1 MGEFPRGFSASLW
14 IAEVVVLQSDT
25 SISTGRMLSFL
36 AVCVAGVSSAFA
48 ESPDALEKSARAVLD
63 RHCMACHGEA
73 QMAEL
78 DMRERDTLL
87 KGGKSG
93 PAVVPGKAETSLLY
107 RAASHAGELKMPPGA
122 ARIPKGDLEALRDWI
137 NEEAWWRP
145 PEQESIFTEE
155 QRSFW
160 SFQPIRDPKPPEVKD
175 TEWAKTPLDRFILA
189 KLEEKGLSPSPP
201 ADKRTLI
208 RRATYDLTGLPP
220 ALEEIDEFLAD
231 EPEPDEYDE
240 KKPFPAFSRL
250 VDRLLESPRYG
261 ERWARHWLDVV
272 RYADSTA
279 HDGNFIMRY
288 AYRYRDY
295 VVRALNDDKPYDQ
308 FIIEQL
314 AGDLLPPTKNLDL
327 SLQRV
332 IATGFLMLGPKA
344 LGEQDKEQVRMD
356 IVDEQIDVTGK
367 VFLGLTVACARC
379 HDHKFDP
386 IPTRDYYSMAGIF
399 RSTDVLADS
408 IHTSM
413 WWEHDVLEI
422 PGGEKVMVMAP
433 KEGKLA
439 DLKIHVRG
447 NHNNLGEEAPRGVLQ
462 IIAGEGRSS
471 IKTKQSGRLELARW
485 IASPDNPLT
494 ARVMVNRIW
503 QGHFGTGLVASS
515 DNFGSTGEKPSHPE
529 LLDWLASR
537 FIESGWSIKS
547 VHRLILLSNTY
558 RMQSFPREKGDQ
570 VDPDNRLIWRA
581 NRRRLDTEQLRD
593 SVLAISGRL
602 DRAIGGDIWD
612 WQDKNETVDTERGLF
627 SAAKA
632 GEGFEAYNSPRRSLY
647 VPVVRNQLPGMFQQ
661 FDFADANAVTSKR
674 NDTTVAPQALFLMN
688 NPFAREQSL
697 HFATRLLEGMLEQP
711 LFERLY
717 RLGLA
722 EENDEGRLRLAHV
735 EVLGRPPTAEELAQ
749 AANFLSEYT
758 ERLKSAGQS
767 ADDSRL
773 AAWQSYCQSL
783 FSLNEFLYVN

>member
-1 MGEFPRGFSASLW
+1 MVSRA
-14 IAEVVVLQSDT
+14 AVLV
-25 SISTGRMLSFL
+25 
-36 AVCVAGVSSAFA
+36 AVAVSAFA
-48 ESPDALEKSARAVLD
+48 QSPDTVEKSARAVLD

-73 QMAEL
+73 RMAAL
-78 DMRERDTLL
+78 DMRERETLL
-87 KGGKSG
+87 KGGQSG
-93 PAVVPGKAETSLLY
+93 PAVVPGNADTSLLY
-107 RAASHAGELKMPPGA
+107 LAASHDGELKMPPGA
-122 ARIPKGDLEALRDWI
+122 ARIADEELAALRNWI
-137 NEEAWWRP
+137 NQEEWWRP
-145 PEQESIFTEE
+145 PEKESIFTEE

-160 SFQPIRDPKPPEVKD
+160 SFQPIRDPKPPEVND

-189 KLEEKGLSPSPP
+189 KLEEKGLAPSPS

-220 ALEEIDEFLAD
+220 AIEEIDEFLAD
-231 EPEPDEYDE
+231 EPEADEYDE
-240 KKPFPAFSRL
+240 KKPFPAFSGI
-250 VDRLLESPRYG
+250 VDRLLESPHYG

-295 VVRALNDDKPYDQ
+295 VVRAFNDDKPYDQ

-367 VFLGLTVACARC
+367 TFLGLTVACARC

-386 IPTRDYYSMAGIF
+386 IPNRDYYSMAGIF
-399 RSTDVLADS
+399 RSTEVLADS

-422 PGGEKVMVMAP
+422 PGGEKVVVMAP
-433 KEGKLA
+433 KEGKPA
-439 DLKIHVRG
+439 DLKIHIRG

-462 IIAGEGRSS
+462 IIAGENNSS
-471 IKTKQSGRLELARW
+471 IKTEQSGRLELARW
-485 IASPDNPLT
+485 IAGSDNPLT

-515 DNFGSTGEKPSHPE
+515 DNFGSTGKKPSHPQ

-547 VHRLILLSNTY
+547 IHRLIMLSNTY
-558 RMQSFPREKGDQ
+558 RMQSFPREDGEQ
-570 VDPDNRLIWRA
+570 LDPDNRLIWRA

-612 WQDKNETVDTERGLF
+612 WQDMNEPVDTERGLF

-632 GEGFEAYNSPRRSLY
+632 GQGFGAYNSPRRSIYL
-647 VPVVRNQLPGMFQQ
+647 PVVRNQLPNMFQT
-661 FDFADANAVTSKR
+661 FDFADANAVTAKR
-674 NDTTVAPQALFLMN
+674 NDTTVAPQALLMLNSAFL
-688 NPFAREQSL
+688 REESL
-697 HFATRLLEGMLEQP
+697 HFAKRLLEKMPEHP
-711 LFERLY
+711 LFESLY
-717 RLGLA
+717 RLGLV
-722 EENDEGRLRLAHV
+722 EEKEEARLRLAHL
-735 EVLGRPPTAEELAQ
+735 EVLGRSPRPDELQEATD
-749 AANFLSEYT
+749 FLREY
-758 ERLKSAGQS
+758 ERRLQGAGRS
-767 ADDSRL
+767 REDSRL
-773 AAWQSYCQSL
+773 AAWQNYCQSL

>member
-1 MGEFPRGFSASLW
+1 
-14 IAEVVVLQSDT
+14 
-25 SISTGRMLSFL
+25 MLSLL
-36 AVCVAGVSSAFA
+36 AVCVAWPSSAFA
-48 ESPDALEKSARAVLD
+48 QSPDALEKSARAVLD

-73 QMAEL
+73 HMAAL
-78 DMRERDTLL
+78 DMRERETLL

-93 PAVVPGKAETSLLY
+93 PAVVPGQAAASLLY
-107 RAASHAGELKMPPGA
+107 QAASHAGELKMPPGA

-145 PEQESIFTEE
+145 PDQESIFTAE
-155 QRSFW
+155 QKSFW
-160 SFQPIRDPKPPEVKD
+160 SFQPIRDPKLPDVKD

-189 KLEEKGLSPSPP
+189 KLEEKGLSPSPLT
-201 ADKRTLI
+201 DERTLI

-231 EPEPDEYDE
+231 KPEPDEYTE

-250 VDRLLESPRYG
+250 VDRLLESPHYG

-279 HDGNFIMRY
+279 HDGNFIMRF

-344 LGEQDKEQVRMD
+344 LAEQDKEQSRMD

-367 VFLGLTVACARC
+367 AFLGLTVACARC

-413 WWEHDVLEI
+413 WWEHDVLQI

-433 KEGKLA
+433 KEGKPA

-447 NHNNLGEEAPRGVLQ
+447 SHRNLGDEAPRGVLQ
-462 IIAGEGRSS
+462 IITGENNSS
-471 IKTKQSGRLELARW
+471 IKTQQSGRLELARW

-515 DNFGSTGEKPSHPE
+515 DNFGSTGGKPSHPE

-547 VHRLILLSNTY
+547 MHRLILLSNTY
-558 RMQSFPREKGDQ
+558 QMQSFPREEGEQ

-602 DRAIGGDIWD
+602 DRTIGGDIWD
-612 WQDKNETVDTERGLF
+612 WQDKNTPVDTERGLF
-627 SAAKA
+627 AAGK
-632 GEGFEAYNSPRRSLY
+632 GGQGFDAYNSLRRSVYL
-647 VPVVRNQLPGMFQQ
+647 PVVRNQLPNMFQT
-661 FDFADANAVTSKR
+661 FDFADANAVTAKR
-674 NDTTVAPQALFLMN
+674 NDTTVAPQALLMLN
-688 NPFAREQSL
+688 SAFVRDESANFAK
-697 HFATRLLEGMLEQP
+697 RLLQEMPEHP
-711 LFERLY
+711 LFERVY

-722 EENDEGRLRLAHV
+722 EERDEDRLRLAHL
-735 EVLGRPPTAEELAQ
+735 EVLGRPPTPEELQEAKS
-749 AANFLSEYT
+749 FLAEYD
-758 ERLKSAGQS
+758 RSLQSAGRS
-767 ADDSRL
+767 EEESRL

>member
-1 MGEFPRGFSASLW
+1 MRAFSL
-14 IAEVVVLQSDT
+14 
-25 SISTGRMLSFL
+25 L
-36 AVCVAGVSSAFA
+36 AVCLAAASSAFA
-48 ESPDALEKSARAVLD
+48 QSPDVLEKSARAVLD

-73 QMAEL
+73 QMAGL
-78 DMRERDTLL
+78 DMRERETLL

-93 PAVVPGKAETSLLY
+93 PAVVPGKADTSRLY

-122 ARIPKGDLEALRDWI
+122 ARIPKEELQALRDWI
-137 NEEAWWRP
+137 NDEGWWRP

-155 QRSFW
+155 QKSFW

-175 TEWAKTPLDRFILA
+175 TEWAKTSLDRFILA
-189 KLEEKGLSPSPP
+189 KLEEKGLSPSRPT
-201 ADKRTLI
+201 DKRTLI

-220 ALEEIDEFLAD
+220 PLEEIDEFLAD
-231 EPEPDEYDE
+231 KPEPDEYSE
-240 KKPFPAFSRL
+240 KTPFPAFSRL
-250 VDRLLESPRYG
+250 VDRLLESPQYG

-272 RYADSTA
+272 RYADTTA
-279 HDGNFIMRY
+279 HDGNFIMRF

-295 VVRALNDDKPYDQ
+295 VVRAFNDDKPYDQ

-314 AGDLLPPTKNLDL
+314 GGDLLPSTKNLDL
-327 SLQRV
+327 SLQRM

-356 IVDEQIDVTGK
+356 IVDEQIDVTGR

-439 DLKIHVRG
+439 DLKIHIRG
-447 NHNNLGEEAPRGVLQ
+447 SHNNLGEEAPRGVLQ

-471 IKTKQSGRLELARW
+471 IKTEQSGRLELARW

-494 ARVMVNRIW
+494 PRVMVNRIW

-515 DNFGSTGEKPSHPE
+515 DNFGSTGGKPSHPE

-537 FIESGWSIKS
+537 FTESGWSIKS
-547 VHRLILLSNTY
+547 MHRLILQSNTY
-558 RMQSFPREKGDQ
+558 QMQSFPREEGEQ

-612 WQDKNETVDTERGLF
+612 WQDKNTPVDTERGLF
-627 SAAKA
+627 AAAKA
-632 GEGFEAYNSPRRSLY
+632 GQSFDAYNSLRRSIYL
-647 VPVVRNQLPGMFQQ
+647 PVVRNQLPNMFQT
-661 FDFADANAVTSKR
+661 FDFADANAVTAKR
-674 NDTTVAPQALFLMN
+674 NDTTVAPQALLMLN
-688 NPFAREQSL
+688 SAFVRDESAHFAR
-697 HFATRLLEGMLEQP
+697 RLLEEMPEHP
-711 LFERLY
+711 LFERVY

-722 EENDEGRLRLAHV
+722 QEKEEDRLRLAHL
-735 EVLGRPPTAEELAQ
+735 EVLGRPPTAEELQ
-749 AANFLSEYT
+749 EANSFLAEYDR
-758 ERLKSAGQS
+758 RLQSAGRS
-767 ADDSRL
+767 EEESRL

>member
-1 MGEFPRGFSASLW
+1 MRAFSL
-14 IAEVVVLQSDT
+14 
-25 SISTGRMLSFL
+25 L
-36 AVCVAGVSSAFA
+36 AVCLAAASSAFA
-48 ESPDALEKSARAVLD
+48 QSPDVLEKSARAVLD

-73 QMAEL
+73 QMAGL
-78 DMRERDTLL
+78 DMRERETLL

-93 PAVVPGKAETSLLY
+93 PAVVPGKADTSRLY
-107 RAASHAGELKMPPGA
+107 RAASHAGELKMPPEA
-122 ARIPKGDLEALRDWI
+122 ARIPKEELQALRDWI
-137 NEEAWWRP
+137 NDEGWWRP

-155 QRSFW
+155 QKSFW

-175 TEWAKTPLDRFILA
+175 TEWAKTSLDRFILA
-189 KLEEKGLSPSPP
+189 KLEEKGLSPSRPT
-201 ADKRTLI
+201 DKRTLI

-220 ALEEIDEFLAD
+220 ALEEIDEFLA
-231 EPEPDEYDE
+231 EKPEPDEYSE
-240 KKPFPAFSRL
+240 KTPFPAFSRL
-250 VDRLLESPRYG
+250 VDRLLESPQYG

-272 RYADSTA
+272 RYADTTA
-279 HDGNFIMRY
+279 HDGNFIMRF

-295 VVRALNDDKPYDQ
+295 VVRAFNDDKPYDQ

-314 AGDLLPPTKNLDL
+314 GGDLLPSTKNLDL
-327 SLQRV
+327 SLQRM

-356 IVDEQIDVTGK
+356 IVDEQIDVTGR

-439 DLKIHVRG
+439 DLKIHIRG

-471 IKTKQSGRLELARW
+471 IKTEQSGRLELARW

-494 ARVMVNRIW
+494 PRVMVNRIW

-515 DNFGSTGEKPSHPE
+515 DNFGSTGGKPSHPE

-537 FIESGWSIKS
+537 FTESGWSIKS
-547 VHRLILLSNTY
+547 MHRLILQSNTY
-558 RMQSFPREKGDQ
+558 QMQSFPREEGEQ

-612 WQDKNETVDTERGLF
+612 WQDKNTAVDTERGLF
-627 SAAKA
+627 AAAKA
-632 GEGFEAYNSPRRSLY
+632 GQSFDAYNSLRRSIYL
-647 VPVVRNQLPGMFQQ
+647 PVVRNQLPNMFQT
-661 FDFADANAVTSKR
+661 FDFADANAVTAKR
-674 NDTTVAPQALFLMN
+674 NDTTVAPQALLMLN
-688 NPFAREQSL
+688 SAFVRDESA
-697 HFATRLLEGMLEQP
+697 HFAKRLLEEMPEHP
-711 LFERLY
+711 LFERVY

-722 EENDEGRLRLAHV
+722 QEKEEDRLRLAHL
-735 EVLGRPPTAEELAQ
+735 EVLGRPPTAEELQEAKS
-749 AANFLSEYT
+749 FLAEYDR
-758 ERLKSAGQS
+758 RLQSAGRSQEE
-767 ADDSRL
+767 SRL

>member
-1 MGEFPRGFSASLW
+1 M
-14 IAEVVVLQSDT
+14 
-25 SISTGRMLSFL
+25 L
-36 AVCVAGVSSAFA
+36 AVSAVFVAVAVSAFGQ
-48 ESPDALEKSARAVLD
+48 SPDVLEKSARTVLD

-73 QMAEL
+73 RMAAL
-78 DMRERDTLL
+78 DMRERETLL

-93 PAVVPGKAETSLLY
+93 PAVVPGQADTSLLY
-107 RAASHAGELKMPPGA
+107 QAASHTGELKMPPGA
-122 ARIPKGDLEALRDWI
+122 ARIPKEELQALRDWI
-137 NEEAWWRP
+137 NDEEWWRP
-145 PEQESIFTEE
+145 PERESIFTEE

-189 KLEEKGLSPSPP
+189 KLEEKDLSPSPP
-201 ADKRTLI
+201 ADKRMLI
-208 RRATYDLTGLPP
+208 RRASYDLTGLPP

-231 EPEPDEYDE
+231 KPAPDEYSE
-240 KKPFPAFSRL
+240 KPFPAFTWL
-250 VDRLLESPRYG
+250 VDRLLESPHYG

-314 AGDLLPPTKNLDL
+314 AGDLLLPTKNLDL

-386 IPTRDYYSMAGIF
+386 IPHRDYYSMAGIF
-399 RSTDVLADS
+399 RSTEVLADS

-422 PGGEKVMVMAP
+422 PGGEKVVVMAP
-433 KEGKLA
+433 KEGKPA
-439 DLKIHVRG
+439 DLKIHIRG

-462 IIAGEGRSS
+462 IIAGENNSS
-471 IKTKQSGRLELARW
+471 IKTEQSGRLELARW
-485 IASPDNPLT
+485 IADPDNPLT

-558 RMQSFPREKGDQ
+558 RMRSFPREDGEQ

-581 NRRRLDTEQLRD
+581 NRRRFDTEQLRD

-612 WQDKNETVDTERGLF
+612 WQDKNSPVDTERGLY

-632 GEGFEAYNSPRRSLY
+632 GQGFDAYNSPRRSIYL
-647 VPVVRNQLPGMFQQ
+647 PVVRNQLPNMFQT
-661 FDFADANAVTSKR
+661 FDFADANAVTAKR
-674 NDTTVAPQALFLMN
+674 NDTTVAPQALLMLNSAFL
-688 NPFAREQSL
+688 REESL
-697 HFATRLLEGMLEQP
+697 HFAKRLLEEMPEHP
-711 LFERLY
+711 LFERVY

-722 EENDEGRLRLAHV
+722 EEKDEDRLRLAHL
-735 EVLGRPPTAEELAQ
+735 EVLGRSPSPDELKEATD
-749 AANFLSEYT
+749 FLSEY
-758 ERLKSAGQS
+758 ERRLQAAGRSQE
-767 ADDSRL
+767 DSRL

>member
-1 MGEFPRGFSASLW
+1 MALMISL
-14 IAEVVVLQSDT
+14 
-25 SISTGRMLSFL
+25 L
-36 AVCVAGVSSAFA
+36 AVFAAAAVSAFA
-48 ESPDALEKSARAVLD
+48 PSPDALEKSAGAVLD

-73 QMAEL
+73 QMAGL
-78 DMRERDTLL
+78 DMRERETLL

-93 PAVVPGKAETSLLY
+93 PAVVPGKADTSLLY
-107 RAASHAGELKMPPGA
+107 QAASHAGELKMPPGA
-122 ARIPKGDLEALRDWI
+122 ARIPKEELQALRNWI
-137 NEEAWWRP
+137 NDEEWWRP

-220 ALEEIDEFLAD
+220 ALEELDEFLAD
-231 EPEPDEYDE
+231 KPEPDEYDE

-250 VDRLLESPRYG
+250 VDRLLESPHYG

-279 HDGNFIMRY
+279 HDGNFIMRF

-295 VVRALNDDKPYDQ
+295 VVRAFNDDKPYDQ

-314 AGDLLPPTKNLDL
+314 AGDLLPPTKDLDL
-327 SLQRV
+327 SLQSM

-344 LGEQDKEQVRMD
+344 LAEQDKEKVRMD
-356 IVDEQIDVTGK
+356 IVDEQIEVMGK
-367 VFLGLTVACARC
+367 AFLGLTVACARC

-386 IPTRDYYSMAGIF
+386 IPTRDYYSLAGIF
-399 RSTDVLADS
+399 RSTEVMSDS
-408 IHTSM
+408 MHTSM

-433 KEGKLA
+433 KEGKPA
-439 DLKIHVRG
+439 DLKVHIRG
-447 NHNNLGEEAPRGVLQ
+447 NHQKLGEEAPRGVLQ
-462 IIAGEGRSS
+462 IIAGENNSS
-471 IKTKQSGRLELARW
+471 IKTEQSGRLELARW
-485 IASPDNPLT
+485 IASLDNPLT

-515 DNFGSTGEKPSHPE
+515 GNFGSTGENPSHPE

-547 VHRLILLSNTY
+547 MHRLILLSNTY
-558 RMQSFPREKGDQ
+558 QMQSLPREEGEKA
-570 VDPDNRLIWRA
+570 DPDNRLIWRA

-602 DRAIGGDIWD
+602 DRTIGGDIWD
-612 WQDKNETVDTERGLF
+612 WQDKNSTVVDAERGLYA
-627 SAAKA
+627 AAKA
-632 GEGFEAYNSPRRSLY
+632 GQGFDAYNSPRRCIYL
-647 VPVVRNQLPGMFQQ
+647 PVVRNQLPNMFQT
-661 FDFADANAVTSKR
+661 FDFADANAVTARR
-674 NDTTVAPQALFLMN
+674 NDTTVAPQALFMLN
-688 NPFAREQSL
+688 SAFVRDESA
-697 HFATRLLEGMLEQP
+697 HFAKRLLEEMPEHP
-711 LFERLY
+711 LFERVY

-722 EENDEGRLRLAHV
+722 EETDEDRLRLAHL
-735 EVLGRPPTAEELAQ
+735 EVLGRPPTAEELQEAKS
-749 AANFLSEYT
+749 FLAEYDR
-758 ERLKSAGQS
+758 RLQSAGRS
-767 ADDSRL
+767 EEESRL